1 MLFITTTQSRNYY
14 QIILMTNKD
23 PYIYRIKSITKVVDG
38 DTIDAN
44 IDLGF
49 DISLTKRIRLAG
61 IDTPESRTRDLE
73 EKKLGLET
81 KEWLK
86 NRLQFAKDIIIKTE
100 LPDSTEKY
108 GRILGHLFING
119 EETSLNNQMITEGYA
134 WEYDGGTKKKDFSV
148 LTSKRKIVS

>member
-1 MLFITTTQSRNYY
+1 MDS
-14 QIILMTNKD
+14 KD
-23 PYIYRIKSITKVVDG
+23 PYIYRIRSIHKVVDG
-38 DTIDAN
+38 DTIDAD

-61 IDTPESRTRDLE
+61 VDTPESRTTDAN
-73 EKKLGLET
+73 EKKLGLES

-86 NRLQFAKDIIIKTE
+86 KRCENAKDILIKTE

-108 GRILGHLFING
+108 GRIIGHLYING

-134 WEYDGGTKKKDFSV
+134 LAYDGGTKDKNFSV
-148 LTSKRKIVS
+148 LLEKRKK